1 MRNVIRI
8 NKQDPKYAYVLI
20 VAGVVLYYFSLI
32 KANPLA
38 FLYAEHIYEECVCGP
53 LRIFAMLLF

>member
-1 MRNVIRI
+1 MHI
-8 NKQDPKYAYVLI
+8 NKQDSKYAYVLI
-20 VAGVVLYYFSLI
+20 IAGAVLYYFSLI
-32 KANPLA
+32 KANQLA